1 MNNSKKYFDI
11 YPPVFYPA
19 AFIILTTIGISFFYS
34 ESIIEVFTLFQ
45 TKASINA
52 GWFFILSVNIFVIA
66 ALSIA
71 FSKMGDIRLGGKE
84 AKPDFTTFSW
94 FSMLFSAGIGIG
106 LLFYGVAEPVYH
118 YTNPPLPVNNGIE
131 QARQAM
137 LFTFLHWGIH
147 GWGPYVIIAL
157 ALAFFTFNR
166 NLPLTIRSLF
176 YPLIKEE
183 IYGPIGSAIDVLAVV
198 CTLFGLA
205 TTLGLGVQQ
214 VAAGLDHLF
223 KIPNTVNTHII
234 LIAVITLAATTS
246 VVLGLDKGVR
256 FLSVFNMRLT
266 LVFLV
271 VMLIIGPTL
280 YLLDGFIQNFGE
292 YLNSIIR
299 VGTYAE
305 TYSDGTWQ
313 HDWTIFYWA
322 WWISWSPFV
331 GMFIARVSRGR
342 TVREFILGVLMVPSL
357 LIFFWMT
364 VFGGTAI
371 FLESNGIGQISE
383 AVNSDLS
390 TALFV
395 MLEEFPMSSV
405 TSFIGILLVTIFFV
419 TSSDSGSLV
428 IDSITSGGKL
438 DAPVGQRVFWALTEG
453 AVAAALLFAGGLK
466 ALQSVVIS
474 AGLPF
479 AIVILLVIFSLRKAL
494 KEELNEMKMEASRKE
509 REAYNDYLRSLL
521 NDKDEENQ

>member
-1 MNNSKKYFDI
+1 MSDKKKYFDI
-11 YPPVFYPA
+11 YAPVFYPA

-34 ESIIEVFTLFQ
+34 DSIIAAFTLFQ
-45 TKASINA
+45 TKASVNA
-52 GWFFILSVNIFVIA
+52 GWFFILCVNVFVIA

-71 FSKMGDIRLGGKE
+71 FSKMGNIRLGGKE
-84 AKPDFTTFSW
+84 ATPDFSTFSW

-106 LLFYGVAEPVYH
+106 LLFYGVAEPIYH

-147 GWGPYVIIAL
+147 GWGPYVIIGL
-157 ALAFFTFNR
+157 ALAFFTYNR

-176 YPLIKEE
+176 YPLIKEK
-183 IYGPIGSAIDVLAVV
+183 IYGPVGSFIDVLAVV

-214 VAAGLDHLF
+214 VGAGLNHLF
-223 KIPNTVNTHII
+223 DIPNSVNTQII
-234 LIAVITLAATTS
+234 LITVITLAATTS

-256 FLSVFNMRLT
+256 FLSVLNMKLT
-266 LVFLV
+266 LIFLV
-271 VMLIIGPTL
+271 VMLFLGPTVF
-280 YLLDGFIQNFGE
+280 LLDGFIENVGE

-305 TYSDGTWQ
+305 TFSETIWQ
-313 HDWTIFYWA
+313 HNWTIFYWA

-331 GMFIARVSRGR
+331 GMFIARVSKGR
-342 TVREFILGVLMVPSL
+342 TIREFILGVLLVPSV

-371 FLESNGIGQISE
+371 FLEANGIGHLAE
-383 AVNSDLS
+383 AVNTDLS

-395 MLEEFPMSSV
+395 MLEEFPLSSV

-494 KEELNEMKMEASRKE
+494 KEELNEIKKEATRKE
-509 REAYNDYLRSLL
+509 RQEYNEYLRSLL
-521 NDKDEENQ
+521 NENDEEDQ

>member
-1 MNNSKKYFDI
+1 MSDKKKYFDI
-11 YPPVFYPA
+11 YAPVFYPA
-19 AFIILTTIGISFFYS
+19 AFIILSTIGVSFFYS
-34 ESIIEVFTLFQ
+34 DTIVDAFSAFQ
-45 TKASINA
+45 EGASKNA
-52 GWFFILSVNIFVIA
+52 GWFFVFSVNVFVLA
-66 ALSIA
+66 ALGIA
-71 FSKMGDIRLGGKE
+71 FSKMGQIRLGGKG
-84 AKPDFTTFSW
+84 AVPDFSTFSW
-94 FSMLFSAGIGIG
+94 FAMLFSAGIGIG
-106 LLFYGVAEPVYH
+106 LLFYGVAEPIYH
-118 YTNPPLPVNNGIE
+118 YTNPPMPAANDIE
-131 QARQAM
+131 QAQQAM

-147 GWGPYVIIAL
+147 GWGPYVIIGL

-176 YPLIKEE
+176 YPLIGDR
-183 IYGPIGSAIDVLAVV
+183 IYGPLGSFIDVLAVV
-198 CTLFGLA
+198 STLFGLA

-214 VAAGLDHLF
+214 VGAGLNHLF
-223 KIPNTVNTHII
+223 DIPNTVNTHII
-234 LIAVITLAATTS
+234 LIIVITLAATTS

-256 FLSVFNMRLT
+256 FLSVFNMRLFI
-266 LVFLV
+266 VFLFTV
-271 VMLIIGPTL
+271 LFLGPTL
-280 YLLDGFIQNFGE
+280 FLMDGFIQNIGE
-292 YLNSIIR
+292 YVNSIIR
-299 VGTYAE
+299 VGTYTE
-305 TYSDGTWQ
+305 TYSEGVWQ
-313 HDWTIFYWA
+313 HDWTVFYWA

-342 TVREFILGVLMVPSL
+342 TVREFILGVLMVPSV
-357 LIFFWMT
+357 LIFLWMT

-371 FLESNGIGQISE
+371 YLEANGVGNIAE
-383 AVNSDLS
+383 AVNADLS

-479 AIVILLVIFSLRKAL
+479 AIVIILVIFSLRKAL
-494 KEELNEMKMEASRKE
+494 KDELNEMKMEATRKE
-509 REAYNDYLRSLL
+509 REEYNDYLRSLL
-521 NDKDEENQ
+521 NENDEQDQ